1 MPLTVWTQK
10 GIKVKSRISAGLLGA
25 IIAVTV
31 MLLLSQISPREAH
44 AAAGG
49 EQYKVISLS
58 SKQQLEQELNGLG
71 AQGWKVRT
79 GVASVVILAK

>member
-1 MPLTVWTQK
+1 M
-10 GIKVKSRISAGLLGA
+10 KSRISAGLLGA
-25 IIAVTV
+25 TIAVTV
-31 MLLLSQISPREAH
+31 MLLLSQFSPREAH

-79 GVASVVILAK
+79 GVASVVILSK